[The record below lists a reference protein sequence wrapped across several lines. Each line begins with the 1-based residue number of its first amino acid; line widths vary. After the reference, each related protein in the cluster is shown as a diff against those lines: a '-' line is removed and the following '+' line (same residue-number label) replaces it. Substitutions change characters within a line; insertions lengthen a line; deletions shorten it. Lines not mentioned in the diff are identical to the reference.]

1 MCTTGFIP
9 LYVINA
15 PNLPARG
22 ECFLQ
27 AAPFDT
33 PRKARH
39 SGRAAKKNISN
50 HAGIKF
56 TSNGF
61 SANLRILILLL
72 TTAKLL
78 IPTDFLLAAE
88 FASGKKIQIN
98 SFKKFLDRFH
108 AVQPGF
114 LYRSAQLKPSR
125 LRKYV
130 QKFGIKTVINLRG
143 VNRKTKWWQD
153 EHAIVKELNV
163 NYFNIPFS
171 ARVIS
176 DKRNIQKLLY
186 LYKFAPKPILIH
198 CLDGIDRSGEA
209 AALWVLEQQGKP
221 KKDTDI

>member
-1 MCTTGFIP
+1 
-9 LYVINA
+9 
-15 PNLPARG
+15 
-22 ECFLQ
+22 
-27 AAPFDT
+27 
-33 PRKARH
+33 
-39 SGRAAKKNISN
+39 
-50 HAGIKF
+50 
-56 TSNGF
+56 
-61 SANLRILILLL
+61 
-72 TTAKLL
+72 
-78 IPTDFLLAAE
+78 LLAAE

-221 KKDTDI
+221 KKDAFKQLSLKYGYLKFRRPQKHLLISIWQGKRWLNQEYKPENYAHAVKNS